1 MQNAQIVRDDFPN
14 SARSDAAE
22 ALPSLKPALFA
33 RYGNLSKLRHDYP
46 LVLVDSDEP
55 QPLLRPLSTIVNEA
69 LRAAAP
75 EGPDGEEV
83 RMQVLKLEQRMRDR
97 ATGGREERLTQLW
110 WACEA
115 ELVEEAGEARFGS
128 LDQIF
133 EKARRQIKVDG
144 RVIGCDDTTPS
155 KVLGH
160 IWQAMH
166 KNRARHFRKRVDSL
180 ILRMNDILKSD
191 HMKSD
196 EAHGAVALS
205 SAMGLDR
212 DGSID
217 FSSLSDVLHRLRPE
231 DRLPADRVARINEA
245 IEVLQSQVF
254 FGPGRAS
261 YSDPGKAMCYSYVFK
276 SCSEALAAYRER
288 LPSLVAL
295 TKALTIAEL
304 EVENKYVPGLHDAIF
319 ASFDE
324 SDLTAEQMDL
334 LPPAMIYLRDGVTE
348 TLEIARV
355 YEALACGLPF
365 KVMIQVDDIL
375 GPTTPEPPLNSF
387 GAGTARLASMAM
399 GLNNAFAIQTTSA
412 HLYRM
417 RDALLKGMEYG
428 GPAMFSIYSGATHTV
443 RDVAPYILAAAATEA
458 RAFPS
463 FTFDPSA
470 GPDWAS
476 RFNLDDNPQLDEV
489 WPEHS
494 LTFENQIGEWKEER
508 VAFTFGDF
516 AICDE
521 RYQRFCHAIAQS
533 DWSTNMVPFADWLK
547 VAGNTD
553 DVRKPYV
560 LGVFD
565 QNRLMRV
572 AVDDKITSAAR
583 LCQDAWRGL
592 KELAGIDN
600 SHVTAVL
607 HEERLKREAFLKE
620 MAEEEAN
627 QPSAPSAAQAPV
639 SDAVSEAPKVEEAED
654 VASDPNADGTPW
666 IETPR
671 CTTCNECTQINN
683 KLFAFNDD
691 MQAYI
696 ADPDGGTYRQLVEAA
711 ESCQVSI
718 IHPGKPR
725 NPDEPNLD
733 ELVERA
739 EPFN

>member
-1 MQNAQIVRDDFPN
+1 MPSAQIAREDFP
-14 SARSDAAE
+14 SADRIDAAE
-22 ALPSLKPALFA
+22 TLPSLQPALFA
-33 RYGNLSKLRHDYP
+33 RYGDLSKLRHDFP
-46 LVLVDSDEP
+46 LVLIDSDDP
-55 QPLLRPLSTIVNEA
+55 HPLLRPLSTIVNEA
-69 LRAAAP
+69 LRAATP

-83 RMQVLKLEQRMRDR
+83 RLQVLKLEQRMRDCV
-97 ATGGREERLTQLW
+97 TDGREESLTELW

-115 ELVEEAGEARFGS
+115 ELVAEAGQVRFGP
-128 LDQIF
+128 LDQML

-144 RVIGCDDTTPS
+144 RVIGCDASTPG

-160 IWQAMH
+160 IWKAMH
-166 KNRARHFRKRVDSL
+166 KNRAKQFRKRVDSL

-196 EAHGAVALS
+196 EAHGAPALS

-212 DGSID
+212 DSSID
-217 FSSLSDVLHRLRPE
+217 FSSLSQVLHRARPE
-231 DRLPADRVARINEA
+231 DRLPTARVARIKLA
-245 IEVLQSQVF
+245 IDVLQSQIF

-261 YSDPGKAMCYSYVFK
+261 YTDPGKAMCYSYVFR

-304 EVENKYVPGLHDAIF
+304 EVENKYVPSLHDDIF
-319 ASFDE
+319 AMFDE

-348 TLEIARV
+348 TAEIARV

-428 GPAMFSIYSGATHTV
+428 GPAMFSIYSGATGTV
-443 RDVAPYILAAAATEA
+443 KDVAPYILAAAATES

-470 GPDWAS
+470 GPDWKS
-476 RFNLDDNPQLDEV
+476 RFTLDNNPQVLNV
-489 WPEHS
+489 WPEHD
-494 LTFENQIGEWKEER
+494 LTYENQIGEWKEER

-521 RYQRFCHAIAQS
+521 RYRRFCHEIGQA
-533 DWSTNMVPFADWLK
+533 DWSTDMVPFADWLK
-547 VAGNTD
+547 VAGETD

-560 LGVFD
+560 LGILA

-583 LCQDAWRGL
+583 YCQDAWRGL

-600 SHVTAVL
+600 SHVKAAL
-607 HEERLKREAFLKE
+607 LEEKLKREALMKE
-620 MAEEEAN
+620 VAEEAAKQAAPAAAP
-627 QPSAPSAAQAPV
+627 QPVEPVIEAPV
-639 SDAVSEAPKVEEAED
+639 AEEQPEATA
-654 VASDPNADGTPW
+654 DPAADGAPW

-691 MQAYI
+691 MQAYV

-718 IHPGKPR
+718 IHPGQPR

-733 ELVERA
+733 ELMERA
-739 EPFN
+739 QPFN